1 MRKRFDDGIR
11 SGRHS
16 TSLVTIH
23 YTHVHHFR
31 DIRERLGW
39 SIGSRLGF
47 LFNTEKKKKKKNL
60 MMKSVSSYPLG
71 ELCVHHKIV
80 DVFLSSRQLQFPRD
94 DSNEQR
100 RAASTL
106 QHWINPQST
115 LFWLVGQRVDWIR
128 TRSGKYSP

>member
-1 MRKRFDDGIR
+1 MVDWISSRVLVQHGKEEEKEFDDEEAR
-11 SGRHS
+11 
-16 TSLVTIH
+16 
-23 YTHVHHFR
+23 
-31 DIRERLGW
+31 
-39 SIGSRLGF
+39 
-47 LFNTEKKKKKKNL
+47 
-60 MMKSVSSYPLG
+60 SYPLG
-71 ELCVHHKIV
+71 ELCVHHKVV